1 MTFAEPE
8 NMIKANTAIYI
19 YIYINVAGWAPW
31 FKSKRNCCFDIP
43 VADSGEGPGGRPLY
57 FWIKMSPKGPKTY
70 FGDRPPPPYLRI
82 WMTAPSLS
90 PGLDPALYPT
100 KLFKDPY
107 FFKIIPRARMGSESI
122 AHEAEGRKGY

>member
-1 MTFAEPE
+1 MWL
-8 NMIKANTAIYI
+8 
-19 YIYINVAGWAPW
+19 AGHPGLNQNEIG
-31 FKSKRNCCFDIP
+31 FFDP
-43 VADSGEGPGGRPLY
+43 PGGDPGGGPGGGGAPPLY
-57 FWIKMSPKGPKTY
+57 FWIKMSPKGPKTF

-107 FFKIIPRARMGSESI
+107 FLTIIPRARMGSESI
-122 AHEAEGRKGY
+122 AHDAEGRMGS